1 MSTLLQNTKS
11 ELRRAGLF
19 DPDADF
25 DGDVAACVTAM
36 MQTFVAYGHSGGSA
50 EATLQVFDR
59 LARHLPLAPL
69 TGDDDEWDDPSGDGK
84 LLQNTRCTR
93 VFKDTE
99 SGIAFDTRNGAA
111 ARAQPLSFP
120 YAPPLE

>member
-1 MSTLLQNTKS
+1 MSTLLQDTKS

-69 TGDDDEWDDPSGDGK
+69 TGEDDEWMNPGDGPDET
-84 LLQNTRCTR
+84 LVQNIRCSR
-93 VFKDTE
+93 VFKAGDL
-99 SGIAFDTRNGAA
+99 AFDVKHGRT
-111 ARAQPLSFP
+111 PITFP
-120 YAPPLE
+120 YTPDL